1 MLLPFSE
8 PSVSNIL
15 KLLIV
20 DYDKTNSDD
29 LMGSIYIDKKNFKK
43 YSEFKWIN
51 IYGS

>member
-20 DYDKTNSDD
+20 DYDKTDSDD
-29 LMGSIYIDKKNFKK
+29 LIGSMYIDKKHFDQ